1 MEINEILKIIDKN
14 FAYEYKLVPVKIL
27 GDKIYFYVLNEDLD
41 VKKNLEALL
50 NKSLIFQKVD
60 EEKLNRQIKITYK
73 NKFSIENEI
82 NKLNVESDNFMENL
96 DDLNSPI
103 AKIIDKIV
111 MYSIEKKAS
120 DIHFDPY
127 EKYSTIRIRRDGV
140 LKDLVNIKKE
150 ITLKIISR
158 IKILSG
164 LDISEKRL
172 PQDGRMTYENRNLK
186 VDIRVSTVP
195 TVFGEKIVLRILDKI
210 NLNLTFDGI
219 GLKANDRESIENLIK
234 QPSGLILVCGPTGSG
249 KTSTIYSILEKIKN
263 HEINIMTIEDHV
275 EYKIE
280 GINQIPVNE
289 KTGLDFE
296 QGLRAILRQDPDK
309 IMVGEIRN
317 VETAKI
323 ALRSS
328 ITGHLVLSTL
338 HTNNSAQAII
348 RLKDMGIMNYQI
360 RAGIIGIISQRL
372 VRVLCPHCKIRKHS
386 YVDIFDQEMD
396 YYENGYCEFC
406 DNGYLGR
413 KEVFEILDFTKIRDK
428 IEDLSNLSEIENLA
442 KESGMIE
449 LKESF
454 KKLLSEGLISLDEV
468 YKNIFH

>member
-1 MEINEILKIIDKN
+1 MEINDILKIIDKN

-249 KTSTIYSILEKIKN
+249 KTSTIYSILEKIK
-263 HEINIMTIEDHV
+263 HPEINIMPIEDPV

-280 GINQIPVNE
+280 GITQIPVNQ
-289 KTGLDFE
+289 KPGLDFE

-328 ITGHLVLSTL
+328 
-338 HTNNSAQAII
+338 
-348 RLKDMGIMNYQI
+348 
-360 RAGIIGIISQRL
+360 
-372 VRVLCPHCKIRKHS
+372 
-386 YVDIFDQEMD
+386 
-396 YYENGYCEFC
+396 
-406 DNGYLGR
+406 
-413 KEVFEILDFTKIRDK
+413 
-428 IEDLSNLSEIENLA
+428 
-442 KESGMIE
+442 
-449 LKESF
+449 
-454 KKLLSEGLISLDEV
+454 
-468 YKNIFH
+468 

>member
-249 KTSTIYSILEKIKN
+249 ENSIIVTDTIIKLN
-263 HEINIMTIEDHV
+263 
-275 EYKIE
+275 
-280 GINQIPVNE
+280 
-289 KTGLDFE
+289 
-296 QGLRAILRQDPDK
+296 QGLKASTKFLNKMIL
-309 IMVGEIRN
+309 I
-317 VETAKI
+317 
-323 ALRSS
+323 
-328 ITGHLVLSTL
+328 
-338 HTNNSAQAII
+338 
-348 RLKDMGIMNYQI
+348 
-360 RAGIIGIISQRL
+360 
-372 VRVLCPHCKIRKHS
+372 
-386 YVDIFDQEMD
+386 
-396 YYENGYCEFC
+396 
-406 DNGYLGR
+406 
-413 KEVFEILDFTKIRDK
+413 
-428 IEDLSNLSEIENLA
+428 
-442 KESGMIE
+442 
-449 LKESF
+449 
-454 KKLLSEGLISLDEV
+454 
-468 YKNIFH
+468 